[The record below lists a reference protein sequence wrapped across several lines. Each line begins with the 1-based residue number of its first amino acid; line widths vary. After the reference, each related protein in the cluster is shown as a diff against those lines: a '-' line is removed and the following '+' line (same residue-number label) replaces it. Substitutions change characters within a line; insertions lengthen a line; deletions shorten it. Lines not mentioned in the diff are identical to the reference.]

1 MTTFKIRRL
10 QLIAA
15 IALLVPALTWAS
27 AAKVDFVVGAA
38 VAVTPAGVER
48 KLVKGSDVQTG
59 EIVRTGDDGRIQ
71 LRFTDGAMLSLQPQ
85 SDFRLDNY
93 QFSGKEDGQERGFF
107 SLLKGGLRK
116 ITGLIGRSNRAN
128 YQTRTSVATI
138 GIRGTEYT
146 VAYLDSE
153 RVAVSTGEGAVEVC
167 VGSDCVVLSAG
178 ESAVAEPRSGVS
190 RVSVRPRLQ
199 PTQPLLAM
207 QPDFSA
213 AECRSSG
220 GVVCTAVSS
229 GPGQTVLWAEGI
241 SASSDS
247 PVNAVFSETGAL
259 QQFTQTTGVP
269 LTATQVAESST
280 DGVLGWG
287 RWASAVDSLGTV
299 YNNVAYVAGRET
311 NDFAKVVNATY
322 YLSGSSSAVSTN
334 GNVGGQVL
342 QSYNGDPSRL
352 TVSVGGGIASLVL
365 HMYVPINST
374 VYYAYGTG
382 TNNSAGSPQFS
393 TGIETIGQVYG
404 GNTKGAFYGP
414 DASHAGISYKFL
426 TSGYDTVSGVAV
438 FKK

>member
-1 MTTFKIRRL
+1 MMTTFKIRRL

-138 GIRGTEYT
+138 GIRGTGYT

-178 ESAVAEPRSGVS
+178 ESAVAEPRSGVR

-199 PTQPLLAM
+199 PAQPLLAM
-207 QPDFSA
+207 QPDFSS
-213 AECRSSG
+213 AECRTG
-220 GVVCTAVSS
+220 GGFSCSALAS
-229 GPGQTVLWAEGI
+229 GPGQTVLWAQGT
-241 SASSDS
+241 SAGSDS
-247 PVNAVFSETGAL
+247 PVEAILSESGGL
-259 QQFTQTTGVP
+259 QKFTRTTGIS

-280 DGVLGWG
+280 DGVVGWG
-287 RWASAVDSLGTV
+287 RWSTAVDSLGTV
-299 YNNVAYVAGRET
+299 YNNVGYVVGRET
-311 NDFAKVVNATY
+311 PAFTSIVSATY
-322 YLSGSSSAVSTN
+322 VLIGSSTPISTN
-334 GNVGGQVL
+334 GNTGGSLSGSLGV
-342 QSYNGDPSRL
+342 
-352 TVSVGGGIASLVL
+352 TVNGGIATLSLA
-365 HMYVPINST
+365 MNVPINSILYQIT
-374 VYYAYGTG
+374 DSSSTSSTQFQFANLTG
-382 TNNSAGSPQFS
+382 ANVFS
-393 TGIETIGQVYG
+393 
-404 GNTKGAFYGP
+404 GNAKGAFYGP
-414 DASHAGISYKFL
+414 EASHAGISYKFL
-426 TSGYDTVSGVAV
+426 TSGYDTVSGVAA
-438 FKK
+438 FRK